1 MKKMRKILSLM
12 LTMIMVF
19 TMSANVFAAKDT
31 KPTITITNT
40 KSGHTYEAY
49 QIFKGDLNST
59 GKILSNIEWGDGVK
73 STELLAALKEDTK
86 LATNFAEAVTAEDVA
101 TVVAKLDSEALD
113 AFAAV
118 VGKYLGA
125 VAGTSTENS
134 SPYTIQ
140 VTGDGYYFVKDKDNS
155 VSNAGDAYTKYILKV
170 VSDVTV
176 AAKADAPSLEKKIKE
191 GEKKVDAN
199 NGSVGDVVQY
209 ELTSKVPNMDGYKKY
224 FFIVHDTMSSGLT
237 FNNDVVV
244 KVGDRTLTKD
254 TDYTVTTSSG
264 NDGTAI
270 EIVLKNFIQYKDQA
284 GKAITIT
291 YSATINE
298 SAVIG
303 DVGNPN
309 TAHLEYSNNPNVTPS
324 GEDKPGEG
332 EKDVTGETPKD
343 IVITYV
349 TGIELV
355 KTDKEGKRLTGAEFK
370 IEGTKL
376 NKVKVIKE
384 TFTEDVNGTY
394 YLLKDGTYTE
404 TVPEDATANKYADT
418 TKKYTKEEKVE
429 WITKTEEV
437 SVTATVG
444 DDGVLRFEG
453 LGEGT
458 YVITEIKA
466 PDGYNLL
473 KSPITVIITCT
484 EPTKVNTAADK
495 ATWKYTLSGA
505 MSTEGDVTAEGG
517 KIKLTVVNQSGAELP
532 ETGGI
537 GTTIFY
543 IVGAILVIGA
553 AVVLITRRRMD
564 A

>member
-19 TMSANVFAAKDT
+19 TMSANVFAAEDT
-31 KPTITITNT
+31 KHTITITNT

-86 LATNFAEAVTAEDVA
+86 LTTNFAEAATAEDVA
-101 TVVAKLDSEALD
+101 AVVAKLDSEALD

-134 SPYTIQ
+134 SQYTIQ

-170 VSDVTV
+170 VGDVTV
-176 AAKADAPSLEKKIKE
+176 AAKADAPSLDKKIKE

-237 FNNDVVV
+237 FNNDVAV
-244 KVGDRTLTKD
+244 KVGDQTLTKD
-254 TDYTVTTSSG
+254 TDYTVTTSSV
-264 NDGTAI
+264 NEGTAI

-298 SAVIG
+298 NAVIG

-404 TVPEDATANKYADT
+404 TVPEDETADKYADT
-418 TKKYTKEEKVE
+418 TKKYIKEEKVE

-458 YVITEIKA
+458 YEITEIKA

-473 KSPITVIITCT
+473 KSPITVVITCT
-484 EPTKVNTAADK
+484 EPTEVNTAADK
-495 ATWKYTLSGA
+495 ATWKYTLSDA

-543 IVGAILVIGA
+543 VVGAILVIGA

>member
-31 KPTITITNT
+31 SHTITITNT

-59 GKILSNIEWGDGVK
+59 GKVLSNIEWGDGVK

-86 LATNFAEAVTAEDVA
+86 LATNFAEAATAEDVA
-101 TVVAKLDSEALD
+101 AVVAKLDSEALD

-125 VAGTSTENS
+125 VAGTSMENS
-134 SPYTIQ
+134 SQYTIQ

-170 VSDVTV
+170 VGNVTV
-176 AAKADAPSLEKKIKE
+176 TAKADAPSLDKKIKE
-191 GEKKVDAN
+191 GENKVDAN

-244 KVGDRTLTKD
+244 KVGDKTLTKD

-298 SAVIG
+298 NAVIG

-355 KTDKEGKRLTGAEFK
+355 KTDKEGKRLTGAEFEIK
-370 IEGTKL
+370 GEKL

-404 TVPEDATANKYADT
+404 TVPEDATANKYADI

-458 YVITEIKA
+458 YEITEIKA

-473 KSPITVIITCT
+473 KSPITVVITCT
-484 EPTKVNTAADK
+484 EPTEVNTAADK
-495 ATWKYTLSGA
+495 ANWKYTLSGA

-543 IVGAILVIGA
+543 VVGAILVIGA